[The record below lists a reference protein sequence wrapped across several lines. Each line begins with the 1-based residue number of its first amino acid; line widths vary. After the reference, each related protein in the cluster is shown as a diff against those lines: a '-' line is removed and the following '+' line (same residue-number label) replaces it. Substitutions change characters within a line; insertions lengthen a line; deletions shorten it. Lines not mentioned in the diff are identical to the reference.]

1 VSIPSYPRYT
11 DSGVAFLGHV
21 PSHWKI
27 TRLKRVAR
35 VFASNVDKK
44 STDGQTPVQL
54 CNYTDVYYNDTISAG
69 MRFMEATATEEQ
81 IARFTLRAGDTI
93 ITKDS
98 ETANDIAVAAYVPDD
113 LPGVICGYHLSMVR
127 PQDNVDG
134 AFLKRYFDSAFAK
147 ATFEV
152 RANGLTR
159 VGLGQYALDNAA
171 IALPPQCEQS
181 QIAAFLDRETAK
193 LDELVEE
200 QRQLIELLKEK
211 RQAVISHA
219 VTKGLNPSAP
229 MKGSGVN
236 WLGEVPA
243 HWQVSPIG
251 KAAKLESGHTPSRS
265 RPEYWE
271 DCVHPWFGL
280 ADVWQIRDGTR
291 DYVEVTKERVS
302 DLGLANSSARMLPA
316 GTVMLSRTAS
326 VGFSAISA
334 VPMATTQDF
343 ANWICG
349 ENLLPEYLL
358 FSLRSMRPEFD
369 RLMMGSTHNTI
380 YMPEI
385 AKLTIA
391 VPPLQEQHEIVEFV
405 KDQRKTLDDL
415 SSAATTAMSLLRE
428 RRSALI
434 SAAVTGKID
443 VRSLVERQDEA
454 A

>member
-1 VSIPSYPRYT
+1 MSIPSYPRYT